1 LSYFNPA
8 KAGRLEP
15 TQEVPME
22 ILAVAVGA
30 TICLM
35 LVANAALQQVLA
47 PAAALVTLHLAGLVF
62 ALPLAVLVRVR
73 GPKSGPVPW
82 YLATGGLVGVVLLLI
97 NNRTIPVLGP
107 GLTVALGVVGQLA
120 ASAAIDHLGLFG
132 LPKRPFRP
140 VQAVGWAVALG
151 GVFLMAGV

>member
-62 ALPLAVLVRVR
+62 ALPL
-73 GPKSGPVPW
+73 
-82 YLATGGLVGVVLLLI
+82 I